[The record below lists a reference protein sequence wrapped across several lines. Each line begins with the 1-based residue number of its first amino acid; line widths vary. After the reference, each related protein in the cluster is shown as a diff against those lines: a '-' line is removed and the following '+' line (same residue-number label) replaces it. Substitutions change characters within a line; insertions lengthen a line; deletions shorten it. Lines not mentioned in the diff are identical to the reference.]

1 MANYIVEMDSGVH
14 ADTSA
19 AQSAITSAGASI
31 TTTFSLSLTFLISAT
46 AEQLAAI
53 SGVKYSEDADAD
65 SGLGLQNYST
75 HHFRYL
81 DNRYYNKA
89 NIDGNITATYSF
101 SSWEP
106 KFSGNGKTVYLIDSG
121 INAGHIEF
129 ANATITNLHS
139 AYGSTFS
146 DSTGHGTSMA
156 GLIVGENIGLARNST
171 IKNVKL
177 FDQPSGNISVGNVI
191 TALDAVLSDHNGS
204 NVADVKVLC
213 APWTTAQNNLID
225 SKIGEINNSNIVVV
239 AAAGNNN
246 DNVANYSPAG
256 VTDIITVGA
265 HDNEFVISEFTNTAW
280 DGGSDATAFPNY
292 GAAVDIFTIGENV
305 TTCSHLSSVIYGR
318 ATGTSMSTALVAG
331 GVAQYIEK
339 HPGKSSNQIKDTLI
353 AEGSLRGKLRLTL
366 GAGTTSANLDLI
378 NESVLQLDSG
388 GADESINFS
397 NTFSSG
403 RILNVQSG
411 TTANINLDINS
422 TLSNVSILPFSPLAP
437 WMSFDANTGIVT
449 ADASSLD
456 ANLSPG
462 VFIFGI
468 RGKTAGDYVVVE
480 EFSVGVYDSAESELE
495 SSTAYY
501 YDSDNTE
508 YDEAEFVTYAVA
520 GNRVPTGVTI
530 K

>member
-14 ADTSA
+14 ADASA
-19 AQSAITSAGASI
+19 AQTAITSAGASI
-31 TTTFSLSLTFLISAT
+31 TTTFSLSLTYLISAT

-81 DNRYYNKA
+81 DNRWYNSA
-89 NIDGNITATYSF
+89 NVDGTWTETYSF
-101 SSWEP
+101 DSWEP
-106 KFSGNGKTVYLIDSG
+106 KFSGNGKTVYLVDSG
-121 INAGHIEF
+121 INASHIEF

-139 AYGSTFS
+139 AYGSTYT

-156 GLIVGENIGLARNST
+156 GLICGENIGLARDVT
-171 IKNVKL
+171 LKNVKL
-177 FDQPSGNISVGNVI
+177 FDQASGNISVGNVI
-191 TALDAVLSDHNGS
+191 SALDAVLSDHNSS

-225 SKIGEINNSNIVVV
+225 SKISELNNSNIVVV

-256 VTDIITVGA
+256 VADIITVGS
-265 HDNEFVISEFTNTAW
+265 HDTDFVISEFTNTAW
-280 DGGSDATAFPNY
+280 DGGSDTTSFPNY
-292 GAAVDIFTIGENV
+292 GAAVDIFTIGQNV
-305 TTCSHLSSVIYGR
+305 TTCSHLSSVIYGS

-331 GVAQYIEK
+331 GVAQFIEK
-339 HPGKSSNQIKDTLI
+339 HPSKNSNEIKDILI
-353 AEGSLRGKLRLTL
+353 SEGSLKGKTSLTL
-366 GAGTTSANLDLI
+366 GAGSTDANLDMI

-388 GADESINFS
+388 SSDATIEFS
-397 NTFSSG
+397 NTFPSG

-411 TTANINLDINS
+411 SVANINLDIN
-422 TLSNVSILPFSPLAP
+422 TNVSNVAILPFSPLAP
-437 WMSFDANTGIVT
+437 WMSFDANTGVIT
-449 ADASSLD
+449 ADTSSLD

-462 VFIFGI
+462 VFLFGI
-468 RGKTAGDYVVVE
+468 RGKTASDFVIVE
-480 EFSVGVYDSAESELE
+480 EYSIGVYDTAESELE
-495 SSTAYY
+495 SSTNYY
-501 YDSDNTE
+501 YDDDNAE
-508 YDEAEFVTYAVA
+508 YDEAEFVTYSVA
-520 GNRVPTGVTI
+520 GQQKLPTGPA

>member
-14 ADTSA
+14 ADATA
-19 AQSAITSAGASI
+19 AQSAITGAGASI
-31 TTTFSLSLTFLISAT
+31 TTTFSLNLTYLISAT

-65 SGLGLQNYST
+65 SGLGLQSFST

-81 DNRYYNKA
+81 DNRYYDSS
-89 NIDGNITATYSF
+89 NIAGNITESYSF

-106 KFSGNGKTVYLIDSG
+106 KYSGNNKTVYLIDSG
-121 INAGHIEF
+121 INAGHVEF

-139 AYGSTFS
+139 AYGSTYS

-156 GLIVGENIGLARNST
+156 GLIAGENIGLARDCT

-177 FDQPSGNISVGNVI
+177 FDEASGNISVGNVI

-239 AAAGNNN
+239 AAAGNSN
-246 DNVANYSPAG
+246 DDVANYSPAG
-256 VTDIITVGA
+256 VADIITVGS
-265 HDNEFVISEFTNTAW
+265 HDTEFVISEFTNTAW
-280 DGGSDATAFPNY
+280 DGGSDSTSFPNY
-292 GAAVDIFTIGENV
+292 GAALDIFTIGESV

-339 HPGKSSNQIKDTLI
+339 HPGKSSNEIKDVLI
-353 AEGSLRGKLRLTL
+353 AEGSIRGKLRLSI
-366 GAGTTSANLDLI
+366 GSGTTSANLDLI

-388 GADESINFS
+388 GSDESINFS
-397 NTFSSG
+397 NTFASG
-403 RILNVQSG
+403 RILTMQSG
-411 TTANINLDINS
+411 TTANVNLDINS
-422 TLSNVSILPFSPLAP
+422 TLSNIHIFPFSPLAP
-437 WMSFDANTGIVT
+437 WMSFDANTGIIT
-449 ADASSLD
+449 ADTSSLD

-468 RGKTAGDYVVVE
+468 RGKTASEYVVVE
-480 EFSVGVYDSAESELE
+480 EFSIGVYDTAESELE
-495 SSTAYY
+495 SSSSYY
-501 YDSDNTE
+501 YDSDYTE
-508 YDEAEFVTYAVA
+508 YDEAEFVTYSVA
-520 GNRVPTGVTI
+520 GERFIGATI

>member
-14 ADTSA
+14 ADATA
-19 AQSAITSAGASI
+19 AQSAITGAGASI
-31 TTTFSLSLTFLISAT
+31 TTTFSLNLTYLISAT

-65 SGLGLQNYST
+65 SGLGLQSFST

-81 DNRYYNKA
+81 DNRYYDSS
-89 NIDGNITATYSF
+89 NIAGNITESYSF

-106 KFSGNGKTVYLIDSG
+106 KYSGNNKTVYLIDSG
-121 INAGHIEF
+121 INAGHVEF

-139 AYGSTFS
+139 AYGSTYS

-156 GLIVGENIGLARNST
+156 GLIAGENIGLARDCT

-177 FDQPSGNISVGNVI
+177 FDEASGNISVGNVI

-239 AAAGNNN
+239 AAAGNSN
-246 DNVANYSPAG
+246 DDVANYSPAG
-256 VTDIITVGA
+256 VADIITVGS
-265 HDNEFVISEFTNTAW
+265 HDTEFVISEFTNTAW
-280 DGGSDATAFPNY
+280 DGGSDSTSFPNY
-292 GAAVDIFTIGENV
+292 GAALDIFTIGESV

-339 HPGKSSNQIKDTLI
+339 HPGKSSNEIKDVLI
-353 AEGSLRGKLRLTL
+353 AEGSIRGKLRLSI
-366 GAGTTSANLDLI
+366 GSGTTSANLDLM

-388 GADESINFS
+388 GSDESINFS
-397 NTFSSG
+397 NTFASG
-403 RILNVQSG
+403 RILTMQSG
-411 TTANINLDINS
+411 TTANVNLDINS
-422 TLSNVSILPFSPLAP
+422 TLSNIHILPFSPLAP
-437 WMSFDANTGIVT
+437 WMSFDANTGIIT
-449 ADASSLD
+449 ADTSSLD

-462 VFIFGI
+462 VFIFGV
-468 RGKTAGDYVVVE
+468 RGKTASEYVVVE
-480 EFSVGVYDSAESELE
+480 EFSIGVYDTAESELE
-495 SSTAYY
+495 SSSSYY

-508 YDEAEFVTYAVA
+508 YDEAEFVTYSVA
-520 GNRVPTGVTI
+520 GSRFIGSTI

>member
-14 ADTSA
+14 ADATA
-19 AQSAITSAGASI
+19 AQSAITGAGASI
-31 TTTFSLSLTFLISAT
+31 TTTFSLNLTYLISAT
-46 AEQLAAI
+46 AEQLTAI

-65 SGLGLQNYST
+65 SGLGLQSFST

-81 DNRYYNKA
+81 DNRYYDSS
-89 NIDGNITATYSF
+89 NIAGNITESYSF

-106 KFSGNGKTVYLIDSG
+106 KYSGDNKTVYLIDSG
-121 INAGHIEF
+121 INAGHVEF

-139 AYGSTFS
+139 AYGSTYT

-156 GLIVGENIGLARNST
+156 GLIAGENIGLARDCT

-177 FDQPSGNISVGNVI
+177 FDEASGNISVGNVI
-191 TALDAVLSDHNGS
+191 TALDAVLSDHNAS

-239 AAAGNNN
+239 AAAGNSN
-246 DNVANYSPAG
+246 DDVANYSPAG
-256 VTDIITVGA
+256 VADIITVGS
-265 HDNEFVISEFTNTAW
+265 HDTEFVISEFTNTAW
-280 DGGSDATAFPNY
+280 DGGSDSTSFPNY
-292 GAAVDIFTIGENV
+292 GAALDIFTIGESV
-305 TTCSHLSSVIYGR
+305 TTCSHLSGVIYGR

-339 HPGKSSNQIKDTLI
+339 HPGKSSNEIKEVLI
-353 AEGSLRGKLRLTL
+353 AEGSIRGKLRLSL
-366 GAGTTSANLDLI
+366 GSGTTSANLDLM

-388 GADESINFS
+388 GSDESINFS
-397 NTFSSG
+397 NTFASG
-403 RILNVQSG
+403 RILTMQSG
-411 TTANINLDINS
+411 TTANVNLDINS
-422 TLSNVSILPFSPLAP
+422 TLSNIHILPFSPLAP
-437 WMSFDANTGIVT
+437 WMSFDANTGIIT
-449 ADASSLD
+449 ADTSSLD
-456 ANLSPG
+456 ADLSPG

-468 RGKTAGDYVVVE
+468 RGKTASEYVVVE
-480 EFSVGVYDSAESELE
+480 EFSIGVYDTAESELE
-495 SSTAYY
+495 SSSSYY

-508 YDEAEFVTYAVA
+508 YDEAEFVTYSVA
-520 GNRVPTGVTI
+520 GSRFIGVTI

>member
-14 ADTSA
+14 ADATA
-19 AQSAITSAGASI
+19 AQSAITGAGASI
-31 TTTFSLSLTFLISAT
+31 TTTFSLSLTYLISAT

-65 SGLGLQNYST
+65 SGLGLQSFST

-81 DNRYYNKA
+81 DNRYYDSS
-89 NIDGNITATYSF
+89 NIAGNITESYSF

-106 KFSGNGKTVYLIDSG
+106 KYSGDNKTVYLIDSG
-121 INAGHIEF
+121 INAGHVEF

-139 AYGSTFS
+139 AYGSTYS

-156 GLIVGENIGLARNST
+156 GLIAGENIGLARDCT

-177 FDQPSGNISVGNVI
+177 FDEASGNISVGNVI

-213 APWTTAQNNLID
+213 APWTTARNNLID

-239 AAAGNNN
+239 AAAGNSN
-246 DNVANYSPAG
+246 DDVANYSPAG
-256 VTDIITVGA
+256 VADIITVGS
-265 HDNEFVISEFTNTAW
+265 HDTEFVISEFTNTAW
-280 DGGSDATAFPNY
+280 DGGSDSTSFPNY
-292 GAAVDIFTIGENV
+292 GAALDIFTIGESV

-339 HPGKSSNQIKDTLI
+339 HPGKSSNEIKDVLI
-353 AEGSLRGKLRLTL
+353 AEGSIRGKLRLSL
-366 GAGTTSANLDLI
+366 GSGTTSANLDLM

-388 GADESINFS
+388 GSDESINFS
-397 NTFSSG
+397 NTFASG
-403 RILNVQSG
+403 RILTMQSG
-411 TTANINLDINS
+411 TTANVNLDINS
-422 TLSNVSILPFSPLAP
+422 TLSNIHILPFSPLAP
-437 WMSFDANTGIVT
+437 WMSYDANTGIIT
-449 ADASSLD
+449 ADTSSLD

-468 RGKTAGDYVVVE
+468 RGKTASEYVVVE
-480 EFSVGVYDSAESELE
+480 EFSIGVYDTAESELE
-495 SSTAYY
+495 SSSSYY

-508 YDEAEFVTYAVA
+508 YDEAEFVTYSVA
-520 GNRVPTGVTI
+520 GSRFIGSTI

>member
-81 DNRYYNKA
+81 DNRYYNTA
-89 NIDGNITATYSF
+89 NIDGNITETYSF

-121 INAGHIEF
+121 INEGHIEF

-139 AYGSTFS
+139 AYGTTFS

-177 FDQPSGNISVGNVI
+177 FDQASGNISVGNVI

-239 AAAGNNN
+239 AAAGNSN

-353 AEGSLRGKLRLTL
+353 AEGSLRGKMRLTL
-366 GAGTTSANLDLI
+366 GSGTTGANLDLI

-403 RILNVQSG
+403 RILNMQSG
-411 TTANINLDINS
+411 TTANVNLDINS